1 MVVARSP
8 GRKPV
13 HEIDTVAA
21 LTTAR
26 AAGTLRAMLRHD
38 VSATLGAS
46 RVAVSRVV
54 GVELI
59 LILPL

>member
-1 MVVARSP
+1 
-8 GRKPV
+8 
-13 HEIDTVAA
+13 
-21 LTTAR
+21 
-26 AAGTLRAMLRHD
+26 MLRHD

>member
-1 MVVARSP
+1 MVDVRPAC
-8 GRKPV
+8 RKHVYP
-13 HEIDTVAA
+13 IDTGRP
-21 LTTAR
+21 LTR
-26 AAGTLRAMLRHD
+26 RGGVGTLRSMLRHD

-59 LILPL
+59 LILPF

>member
-1 MVVARSP
+1 
-8 GRKPV
+8 
-13 HEIDTVAA
+13 
-21 LTTAR
+21 
-26 AAGTLRAMLRHD
+26 MLRHD
-38 VSATLGAS
+38 VSPTLGAP